1 MRLLLGVLAVSL
13 VIMAIARV
21 FSRWSSDTSEL
32 MIAINGHAIHLY
44 GLQAE
49 WAAFPFV
56 MLCVWGAYRIVAP
69 VL

>member
-1 MRLLLGVLAVSL
+1 MTEFLSILAGAL
-13 VIMAIARV
+13 TIMAVGTTI
-21 FSRWSSDTSEL
+21 SRWSGETSEL

-49 WAAFPFV
+49 LAVFPFV
-56 MLCVWGAYRIVAP
+56 MLCVWGAYRIGAP